1 MLEGVLTVIIATPT
15 DRAITDDTNDTAT
28 RIIPVTG
35 IPDMDDREIDDA
47 DNVEMPQFV
56 DNENLNDE
64 LNRITVETV
73 EEKEWECIDDLK
85 PSYQK

>member
-1 MLEGVLTVIIATPT
+1 
-15 DRAITDDTNDTAT
+15 
-28 RIIPVTG
+28 
-35 IPDMDDREIDDA
+35 MDDREIDDA